1 MLHAL
6 PILQDG
12 RAWQFIRFSIVG
24 LVSNLCL
31 LLIFALLVQ
40 LGAEPVLSSVLVYAL
55 GVLGVTAV
63 YAVHRSWSF
72 RSKRA
77 HFKAGPRYLV
87 AHAIG
92 ASTQALILFIG
103 HRILKI
109 DPVVVQA
116 AAMVIVA
123 IVLYLLFENF
133 VFGTRLSFGS
143 PSKIDDSPKG

>member
-55 GVLGVTAV
+55 GVLGV